1 MEQVEGFALEEEIQN
16 AVATG
21 TEFPNPILKMLGVE
35 FTDKGAAHFQELKGT
50 DKLPVLD
57 LVIPTGRG
65 MQLFKKDESWCFT
78 SLV

>member
-1 MEQVEGFALEEEIQN
+1 MEQDEGFALEEETQN

-50 DKLPVLD
+50 DK
-57 LVIPTGRG
+57 RSR
-65 MQLFKKDESWCFT
+65 M
-78 SLV
+78 